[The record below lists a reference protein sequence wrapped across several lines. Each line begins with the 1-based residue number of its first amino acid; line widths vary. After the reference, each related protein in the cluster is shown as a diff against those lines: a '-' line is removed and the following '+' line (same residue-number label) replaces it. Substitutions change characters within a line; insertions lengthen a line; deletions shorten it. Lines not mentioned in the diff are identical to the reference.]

1 LVLFAHPEC
10 PCTRASL
17 AELARL
23 LARFEDRLTADVV
36 FLRPSDVGAAWDGSD
51 LWRTASAMPGV
62 TAVRDDDGV
71 EAVRF
76 RATTSG
82 AAVLYDARGRLL
94 FRGGLT
100 SARGPRRRQRRPPAH
115 QLAASHGPGGPL
127 RRTRVRM
134 LPGPRSA
141 LRAGQPKGDAMTM
154 DDRVDQAAQ
163 AIVGRAEERFQAH
176 WMEIVSWTDRLFAKL
191 MVGQW
196 LFAIVIALVVSPYAW
211 EGRVRTVHAH
221 VWFAIFLGGAISVFP
236 IALAVRRA
244 GWVVTRHVIAG
255 AQMLWSALLI
265 HLTGGRIETHFHVFG
280 SLGIL
285 AFYRDWTVLA
295 TATVVVASEH
305 LIRGLVWPESV
316 YGVANPEWWRFL
328 EHAFWVIFSVVFLAM
343 SCLRALKEMRLM
355 AERGAHI
362 EALSEAE
369 WRRSSVLERVAKVS
383 A

>member
-1 LVLFAHPEC
+1 
-10 PCTRASL
+10 
-17 AELARL
+17 
-23 LARFEDRLTADVV
+23 
-36 FLRPSDVGAAWDGSD
+36 
-51 LWRTASAMPGV
+51 
-62 TAVRDDDGV
+62 
-71 EAVRF
+71 
-76 RATTSG
+76 
-82 AAVLYDARGRLL
+82 
-94 FRGGLT
+94 
-100 SARGPRRRQRRPPAH
+100 
-115 QLAASHGPGGPL
+115 
-127 RRTRVRM
+127 
-134 LPGPRSA
+134 
-141 LRAGQPKGDAMTM
+141 MTM
-154 DDRVDQAAQ
+154 DDRVEQAAQ

-196 LFAIVIALVVSPYAW
+196 LFAIVIALVVSPHAW

-221 VWFAIFLGGAISVFP
+221 VWFAIFLGGAISAFP

-295 TATVVVASEH
+295 TATVVVAAEH

>member
-1 LVLFAHPEC
+1 
-10 PCTRASL
+10 
-17 AELARL
+17 
-23 LARFEDRLTADVV
+23 
-36 FLRPSDVGAAWDGSD
+36 
-51 LWRTASAMPGV
+51 
-62 TAVRDDDGV
+62 
-71 EAVRF
+71 
-76 RATTSG
+76 
-82 AAVLYDARGRLL
+82 
-94 FRGGLT
+94 
-100 SARGPRRRQRRPPAH
+100 
-115 QLAASHGPGGPL
+115 
-127 RRTRVRM
+127 
-134 LPGPRSA
+134 
-141 LRAGQPKGDAMTM
+141 MTM

-221 VWFAIFLGGAISVFP
+221 VWFAILLGGAISVFP

>member
-1 LVLFAHPEC
+1 
-10 PCTRASL
+10 
-17 AELARL
+17 
-23 LARFEDRLTADVV
+23 
-36 FLRPSDVGAAWDGSD
+36 
-51 LWRTASAMPGV
+51 
-62 TAVRDDDGV
+62 
-71 EAVRF
+71 
-76 RATTSG
+76 
-82 AAVLYDARGRLL
+82 
-94 FRGGLT
+94 
-100 SARGPRRRQRRPPAH
+100 
-115 QLAASHGPGGPL
+115 
-127 RRTRVRM
+127 
-134 LPGPRSA
+134 
-141 LRAGQPKGDAMTM
+141 MTM
-154 DDRVDQAAQ
+154 DDRVEQAAQ

-255 AQMLWSALLI
+255 AQMLWSALLV

-295 TATVVVASEH
+295 TATVVVAAEH

-328 EHAFWVIFSVVFLAM
+328 EHAFWVVFSVVFLAM

>member
-1 LVLFAHPEC
+1 
-10 PCTRASL
+10 
-17 AELARL
+17 
-23 LARFEDRLTADVV
+23 
-36 FLRPSDVGAAWDGSD
+36 
-51 LWRTASAMPGV
+51 
-62 TAVRDDDGV
+62 
-71 EAVRF
+71 
-76 RATTSG
+76 
-82 AAVLYDARGRLL
+82 
-94 FRGGLT
+94 
-100 SARGPRRRQRRPPAH
+100 
-115 QLAASHGPGGPL
+115 
-127 RRTRVRM
+127 
-134 LPGPRSA
+134 
-141 LRAGQPKGDAMTM
+141 MTM
-154 DDRVDQAAQ
+154 DDRTERAAQ

-196 LFAIVIALVVSPYAW
+196 LFGIAIALVFSPYAW
-211 EGRVRTVHAH
+211 EGKTRTVHAH
-221 VWFAIFLGGAISVFP
+221 VWFAIFLGGAISAFP
-236 IALAVRRA
+236 VALAVRRA
-244 GWVVTRHVIAG
+244 GWVVTRHVIAS

-295 TATVVVASEH
+295 TATVVVAADH

-316 YGVANPEWWRFL
+316 YGIANPGWWRFL
-328 EHAFWVIFSVVFLAM
+328 EHVFWVTFSVVFLAM

>member
-1 LVLFAHPEC
+1 
-10 PCTRASL
+10 
-17 AELARL
+17 
-23 LARFEDRLTADVV
+23 
-36 FLRPSDVGAAWDGSD
+36 
-51 LWRTASAMPGV
+51 
-62 TAVRDDDGV
+62 
-71 EAVRF
+71 
-76 RATTSG
+76 
-82 AAVLYDARGRLL
+82 
-94 FRGGLT
+94 
-100 SARGPRRRQRRPPAH
+100 
-115 QLAASHGPGGPL
+115 
-127 RRTRVRM
+127 
-134 LPGPRSA
+134 
-141 LRAGQPKGDAMTM
+141 MTM
-154 DDRVDQAAQ
+154 DDRRGAAQ
-163 AIVGRAEERFQAH
+163 AVVSRAERFQAH

-211 EGRVRTVHAH
+211 EGRVRTMHAH

-295 TATVVVASEH
+295 TATVVVAADH

-316 YGVANPEWWRFL
+316 YGIANPGWWRFL
-328 EHAFWVIFSVVFLAM
+328 EHVSGWPSVFLAM

-369 WRRSSVLERVAKVS
+369 WRRSSVLERVAKVP

>member
-1 LVLFAHPEC
+1 
-10 PCTRASL
+10 
-17 AELARL
+17 
-23 LARFEDRLTADVV
+23 
-36 FLRPSDVGAAWDGSD
+36 
-51 LWRTASAMPGV
+51 
-62 TAVRDDDGV
+62 
-71 EAVRF
+71 
-76 RATTSG
+76 
-82 AAVLYDARGRLL
+82 
-94 FRGGLT
+94 
-100 SARGPRRRQRRPPAH
+100 
-115 QLAASHGPGGPL
+115 
-127 RRTRVRM
+127 
-134 LPGPRSA
+134 
-141 LRAGQPKGDAMTM
+141 MTM
-154 DDRVDQAAQ
+154 DDRVEQAAQ

-211 EGRVRTVHAH
+211 EGRVRTMHAH

-295 TATVVVASEH
+295 TATVVVAAEH

>member
-1 LVLFAHPEC
+1 
-10 PCTRASL
+10 
-17 AELARL
+17 
-23 LARFEDRLTADVV
+23 
-36 FLRPSDVGAAWDGSD
+36 
-51 LWRTASAMPGV
+51 
-62 TAVRDDDGV
+62 
-71 EAVRF
+71 
-76 RATTSG
+76 
-82 AAVLYDARGRLL
+82 
-94 FRGGLT
+94 
-100 SARGPRRRQRRPPAH
+100 
-115 QLAASHGPGGPL
+115 
-127 RRTRVRM
+127 
-134 LPGPRSA
+134 
-141 LRAGQPKGDAMTM
+141 MTM
-154 DDRVDQAAQ
+154 DDRTERAAQ

-211 EGRVRTVHAH
+211 EGRVRTMHAH
-221 VWFAIFLGGAISVFP
+221 VWFAIFLGGAISAFP

-244 GWVVTRHVIAG
+244 GWVLTRHVIAA

-295 TATVVVASEH
+295 TATVVVAAEH

-316 YGVANPEWWRFL
+316 YGIANPEWWRFL
-328 EHAFWVIFSVVFLAM
+328 EHAFWVVFSVVFLAM
-343 SCLRALKEMRLM
+343 SCLRALKDMRLM

>member
-1 LVLFAHPEC
+1 
-10 PCTRASL
+10 
-17 AELARL
+17 
-23 LARFEDRLTADVV
+23 
-36 FLRPSDVGAAWDGSD
+36 
-51 LWRTASAMPGV
+51 M
-62 TAVRDDDGV
+62 
-71 EAVRF
+71 
-76 RATTSG
+76 
-82 AAVLYDARGRLL
+82 
-94 FRGGLT
+94 
-100 SARGPRRRQRRPPAH
+100 
-115 QLAASHGPGGPL
+115 
-127 RRTRVRM
+127 M
-134 LPGPRSA
+134 
-141 LRAGQPKGDAMTM
+141 M
-154 DDRVDQAAQ
+154 DDRTERATQ

-176 WMEIVSWTDRLFAKL
+176 WMEIVSWTDRFFAKL

-221 VWFAIFLGGAISVFP
+221 VWFAIFLGGAISAFP
-236 IALAVRRA
+236 VALAVRRA
-244 GWVVTRHVIAG
+244 GWVVTRHVIAS

-295 TATVVVASEH
+295 TATVVVAADH

-316 YGVANPEWWRFL
+316 YGIANPGWWRFL
-328 EHAFWVIFSVVFLAM
+328 EHVFWVAFSVVFLAI

>member
-1 LVLFAHPEC
+1 
-10 PCTRASL
+10 
-17 AELARL
+17 
-23 LARFEDRLTADVV
+23 
-36 FLRPSDVGAAWDGSD
+36 
-51 LWRTASAMPGV
+51 
-62 TAVRDDDGV
+62 
-71 EAVRF
+71 
-76 RATTSG
+76 
-82 AAVLYDARGRLL
+82 
-94 FRGGLT
+94 
-100 SARGPRRRQRRPPAH
+100 
-115 QLAASHGPGGPL
+115 
-127 RRTRVRM
+127 
-134 LPGPRSA
+134 
-141 LRAGQPKGDAMTM
+141 MTM
-154 DDRVDQAAQ
+154 DDRVERAAQ
-163 AIVGRAEERFQAH
+163 AIVSRADERFQAH
-176 WMEIVSWTDRLFAKL
+176 WMEIVSWTDRFFAKL

-211 EGRVRTVHAH
+211 EGKTRTVHVH
-221 VWFAIFLGGAISVFP
+221 VWFAIFLGGAISAFP

-244 GWVVTRHVIAG
+244 GWVVTRHVIAA

-295 TATVVVASEH
+295 TATVVVAAEH

-316 YGVANPEWWRFL
+316 YGIANPEWWRFL
-328 EHAFWVIFSVVFLAM
+328 EHAFWVLFSVAFLAM

-355 AERGAHI
+355 AERGAQI

>member
-1 LVLFAHPEC
+1 
-10 PCTRASL
+10 
-17 AELARL
+17 
-23 LARFEDRLTADVV
+23 
-36 FLRPSDVGAAWDGSD
+36 
-51 LWRTASAMPGV
+51 
-62 TAVRDDDGV
+62 
-71 EAVRF
+71 
-76 RATTSG
+76 
-82 AAVLYDARGRLL
+82 
-94 FRGGLT
+94 
-100 SARGPRRRQRRPPAH
+100 
-115 QLAASHGPGGPL
+115 
-127 RRTRVRM
+127 
-134 LPGPRSA
+134 
-141 LRAGQPKGDAMTM
+141 MTM
-154 DDRVDQAAQ
+154 DDRVEQAAQ

-221 VWFAIFLGGAISVFP
+221 VWFAIFLGGAISAFP

-295 TATVVVASEH
+295 TATVVVAAEH

-328 EHAFWVIFSVVFLAM
+328 EHAFWVVFSVVFLAM

>member
-1 LVLFAHPEC
+1 
-10 PCTRASL
+10 
-17 AELARL
+17 
-23 LARFEDRLTADVV
+23 
-36 FLRPSDVGAAWDGSD
+36 
-51 LWRTASAMPGV
+51 
-62 TAVRDDDGV
+62 
-71 EAVRF
+71 
-76 RATTSG
+76 
-82 AAVLYDARGRLL
+82 
-94 FRGGLT
+94 
-100 SARGPRRRQRRPPAH
+100 
-115 QLAASHGPGGPL
+115 
-127 RRTRVRM
+127 
-134 LPGPRSA
+134 
-141 LRAGQPKGDAMTM
+141 MTM

-295 TATVVVASEH
+295 TATVVVAAEH

>member
-1 LVLFAHPEC
+1 
-10 PCTRASL
+10 
-17 AELARL
+17 
-23 LARFEDRLTADVV
+23 
-36 FLRPSDVGAAWDGSD
+36 
-51 LWRTASAMPGV
+51 
-62 TAVRDDDGV
+62 
-71 EAVRF
+71 
-76 RATTSG
+76 
-82 AAVLYDARGRLL
+82 
-94 FRGGLT
+94 
-100 SARGPRRRQRRPPAH
+100 
-115 QLAASHGPGGPL
+115 
-127 RRTRVRM
+127 
-134 LPGPRSA
+134 
-141 LRAGQPKGDAMTM
+141 MTM
-154 DDRVDQAAQ
+154 DDRVEQAAQ

>member
-1 LVLFAHPEC
+1 
-10 PCTRASL
+10 
-17 AELARL
+17 
-23 LARFEDRLTADVV
+23 
-36 FLRPSDVGAAWDGSD
+36 
-51 LWRTASAMPGV
+51 
-62 TAVRDDDGV
+62 
-71 EAVRF
+71 
-76 RATTSG
+76 
-82 AAVLYDARGRLL
+82 
-94 FRGGLT
+94 
-100 SARGPRRRQRRPPAH
+100 
-115 QLAASHGPGGPL
+115 
-127 RRTRVRM
+127 
-134 LPGPRSA
+134 
-141 LRAGQPKGDAMTM
+141 MTM
-154 DDRVDQAAQ
+154 DDRVEQAAQ

-211 EGRVRTVHAH
+211 EGRVRTMHAH